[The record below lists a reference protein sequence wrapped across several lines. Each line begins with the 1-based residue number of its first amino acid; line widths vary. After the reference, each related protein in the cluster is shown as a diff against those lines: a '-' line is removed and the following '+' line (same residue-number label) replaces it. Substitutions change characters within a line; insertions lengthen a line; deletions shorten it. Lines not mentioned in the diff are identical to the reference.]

1 MVLIVLPKRLFPRMT
16 GADLALVSQERSHLR
31 GMQSL
36 SVSML
41 KMPDERVQAIRSML
55 VRFKEEGA
63 RWMDPLIADVDR
75 WLRILEEGMSGDEL
89 PSTVRQFGDYL
100 TEYIRTSP
108 GQRLYQQDPKTGTWE
123 AYYANSV
130 EYRHEQRETRYADY
144 VPPRVELSLL
154 YWELGSRY
162 YSGITF
168 YHEDVD
174 RRSIARSLADK
185 GLVVESPDLR
195 RRYLEAKARFDE
207 VVDQVGR
214 QYMAVGQASTLGDRV
229 GGWNRYAMREAGE
242 PAKVVVDATHV
253 DGEDHRENRMV
264 GHVEPNFWSR
274 KQPKAENYL
283 NADDLAGNRRLLSSM
298 SRRPGSGLRPG
309 GEVEDPE
316 VPVRPNVPIYHLGH
330 HRRYKINVMDLRDYV
345 FDKTLAEQLI
355 LPEVTKDLVDVLV
368 SQGRVS
374 FQDIVEGKGSGVCVL
389 LGGPPGVGKTLTAE
403 VFAEATERPLLS
415 VQAAQLGVSA
425 NDIERNLRETLQK
438 GSRWNAVVL
447 LDEADVYIAERGT
460 DIHQNAI
467 VAAFLRVLENHTATI
482 FMTTNHLEGVDD
494 AVASR
499 CLARIDYKMPD
510 ADAQQRI
517 WQVLSELNGVF
528 FYSKGCSH
536 RKPGDRVWCICHDVV
551 IERIVGK
558 HGDLSGRDIKH
569 LLKLAAL
576 WSESRGE
583 AVGLDTIDFVRQF
596 LPTREPSVG
605 VE

>member
-1 MVLIVLPKRLFPRMT
+1 MT
-16 GADLALVSQERSHLR
+16 GADLELVSQERSYLR
-31 GMQSL
+31 GKQSL

-41 KMPDERVQAIRSML
+41 KMPDERVQAVRAML

-75 WLRILEEGMSGDEL
+75 WLHILEEGMTGDEL

-130 EYRHEQRETRYADY
+130 EYRREQRETRYADY

-195 RRYLEAKARFDE
+195 GRYLEAKARFDE

-214 QYMAVGQASTLGDRV
+214 QYMAVGEAPTLGDRV

-253 DGEDHRENRMV
+253 DGEDHRENRKV
-264 GHVEPNFWSR
+264 GHVEPNFWSQ

-283 NADDLAGNRRLLSSM
+283 DADDLAGNRRLLSSG
-298 SRRPGSGLRPG
+298 SRRSGSGLRPG
-309 GEVEDPE
+309 QEVEDPE
-316 VPVRPNVPIYHLGH
+316 VPVRPYVPIYHLGR

-345 FDKTLAEQLI
+345 FDKTLADQLI

-374 FQDIVEGKGSGVCVL
+374 FQDIVEGKGAGICVL

-415 VQAAQLGVSA
+415 VHAAQLGVNAS
-425 NDIERNLRETLQK
+425 DIERNLRETLQK

-482 FMTTNHLEGVDD
+482 FMTTNRLESVDD

-499 CLARIDYKMPD
+499 CLARIDYKVPD
-510 ADAQQRI
+510 TDAQKRI
-517 WQVLSELNGVF
+517 WEVLSGLNGVYF
-528 FYSKGCSH
+528 HPRGVLSQEAGSQRLVCLPRH
-536 RKPGDRVWCICHDVV
+536 CHQAGGRQARRPVGQGHQAAAETGVALVGKPGQGDRP
-551 IERIVGK
+551 RYNR
-558 HGDLSGRDIKH
+558 LRQ
-569 LLKLAAL
+569 
-576 WSESRGE
+576 
-583 AVGLDTIDFVRQF
+583 AVPAHAGTDWWLNTK
-596 LPTREPSVG
+596 TG
-605 VE
+605 G

>member
-1 MVLIVLPKRLFPRMT
+1 MVHIVLPKRLFPRMT
-16 GADLALVSQERSHLR
+16 GDDLALVSQERSHLR

-41 KMPDERVQAIRSML
+41 KMPDERVQAVRSML

-100 TEYIRTSP
+100 TEYIRTSA

-130 EYRHEQRETRYADY
+130 EYRPEQRETRYADY

-162 YSGITF
+162 YSGVTF
-168 YHEDVD
+168 YHEAVD

-185 GLVVESPDLR
+185 GLAVESPDLR
-195 RRYLEAKARFDE
+195 GRYLEAKARFDE

-214 QYMAVGQASTLGDRV
+214 QYMAVGQATTLGDRNT
-229 GGWNRYAMREAGE
+229 GWPRYAMREAGE

-253 DGEDHRENRMV
+253 DGEDHRENRKV

-283 NADDLAGNRRLLSSM
+283 NADDLAGNRRLLSSGP
-298 SRRPGSGLRPG
+298 RRPGSGLRPG

-316 VPVRPNVPIYHLGH
+316 VPVRPYVPIYHLGH

-345 FDKTLAEQLI
+345 FDKTLADQLI
-355 LPEVTKDLVDVLV
+355 LPEVTKDLVNVLV

-374 FQDIVEGKGSGVCVL
+374 FQDIVEGKGAGICVL

-415 VQAAQLGVSA
+415 VHAAQLGVSA

-467 VAAFLRVLENHTATI
+467 VVAFLRVLENHTATI

-499 CLARIDYKMPD
+499 CLARIDYEMPSKED
-510 ADAQQRI
+510 QRLI
-517 WQVLSELNGVF
+517 WKVLSELNGVY
-528 FYSKGCSH
+528 FYFKGCSH
-536 RKPGDRVWCICHDVV
+536 RKLGDKAWCICHEAV

-558 HGDLSGRDIKH
+558 HDDLSGRDIKQ

-576 WSESRGE
+576 WSESQGRE
-583 AVGLDTIDFVRQF
+583 IELDTIDFVRQF
-596 LPTREPSVG
+596 LPTREPTG
-605 VE
+605 G

>member
-16 GADLALVSQERSHLR
+16 DADLELVGERRSHVR

-75 WLRILEEGMSGDEL
+75 WLHILEDGISGDEL
-89 PSTVRQFGDYL
+89 PRTLRQYGDYL

-108 GQRLYQQDPKTGTWE
+108 GQRIYRQDPETGTWE
-123 AYYANSV
+123 AFYASSV
-130 EYRHEQRETRYADY
+130 DYHHEQRQTRHYDF
-144 VPPRVELSLL
+144 VPARVELSLL

-162 YSGITF
+162 YDRVTF

-185 GLVVESPDLR
+185 RLVIESTDLR
-195 RRYLEAKARFDE
+195 AGYLEARVRFDE

-214 QYMAVGQASTLGDRV
+214 QYMAVGQGTAIGDKWAGRY
-229 GGWNRYAMREAGE
+229 RYAMRDAGE
-242 PAKVVVDATHV
+242 PGRVVIDVTNV
-253 DGEDHRENRMV
+253 SGENHRQDRKV
-264 GHVEPNFWSR
+264 GHVEPNFWLR
-274 KQPKAENYL
+274 KKPKADDYYDS
-283 NADDLAGNRRLLSSM
+283 DDLAGNRRLLSSGAY
-298 SRRPGSGLRPG
+298 RPGSGLRR
-309 GEVEDPE
+309 GEHVEDPE
-316 VPVRPNVPIYHLGH
+316 VPIRPYVPVYHLGH
-330 HRRYKINVMDLRDYV
+330 HRRYKINVMSLQDYV

-368 SQGRVS
+368 SQGRIS
-374 FQDIVEGKGSGVCVL
+374 FQDIVEGKGTGVCVL

-425 NDIERNLRETLQK
+425 NDIEKNLKDTLQK

-467 VAAFLRVLENHTATI
+467 VAAFLRVLENHTENHTATI
-482 FMTTNHLEGVDD
+482 FMTTNRLEGVDD

-499 CLARIDYKMPD
+499 CLARIDYEMPT
-510 ADAQQRI
+510 AENQQRI

-536 RKPGDRVWCICHDVV
+536 RKPGDRVRCICDDHA
-551 IERIVGK
+551 IERIVGR
-558 HGDLSGRDIKH
+558 HDDLSGRDIKQ
-569 LLKLAAL
+569 LLKP
-576 WSESRGE
+576 ESTEGGPWGQPLKKRAG
-583 AVGLDTIDFVRQF
+583 APMNLG
-596 LPTREPSVG
+596 
-605 VE
+605 

>member
-1 MVLIVLPKRLFPRMT
+1 MT

-415 VQAAQLGVSA
+415 VHAAQLGVSA

-583 AVGLDTIDFVRQF
+583 AVGLGTIDFVRQF

>member
-1 MVLIVLPKRLFPRMT
+1 MHLVLPKRLFPRMT
-16 GADLALVSQERSHLR
+16 DADLELVGERRSHVR
-31 GMQSL
+31 GMDSL

-41 KMPDERVQAIRSML
+41 KMPDEHVQAVRSML
-55 VRFKEEGA
+55 VRFKSEGA

-75 WLRILEEGMSGDEL
+75 WLRILEEGMSGDEF

-100 TEYIRTSP
+100 TEYIRTSS

-195 RRYLEAKARFDE
+195 GRYLEAKSRFDE

-214 QYMAVGQASTLGDRV
+214 QYMAVGQASTLGDRI
-229 GGWNRYAMREAGE
+229 GGWSRYAMREAGE

-253 DGEDHRENRMV
+253 SGEDHRENRKV

-283 NADDLAGNRRLLSSM
+283 NADDLAGNRRLLSSG

-316 VPVRPNVPIYHLGH
+316 VPVRPYVPIYHLGH

-345 FDKTLAEQLI
+345 FDKTLADRLI
-355 LPEVTKDLVDVLV
+355 LPEVTKDLVNVLV

-374 FQDIVEGKGSGVCVL
+374 FQDIVEGKGAGICVL

-415 VQAAQLGVSA
+415 VHAAQLGVSA

-499 CLARIDYKMPD
+499 CLARIDYEMPSKED
-510 ADAQQRI
+510 QRLI
-517 WQVLSELNGVF
+517 WKVLSELNGVY
-528 FYSKGCSH
+528 FYFKGCSH
-536 RKPGDRVWCICHDVV
+536 RKPGDKAWCICHEAV

-558 HGDLSGRDIKH
+558 HDDLSGRDIKQ

-576 WSESRGE
+576 WSESQGRE
-583 AVGLDTIDFVRQF
+583 IELDTIDFVRQF
-596 LPTREPSVG
+596 LPTREPTG
-605 VE
+605 G